1 MPANKFTLGAGM
13 GRVGGHEGNVREML
27 LAFGVGPFNVLM
39 AQQIAFMIPR
49 TTDPDAQGTILMV
62 EAVQRGLNAL
72 GAGLNV
78 NGSLDEATV
87 HALVQVSGR
96 NWHAK
101 TWVQLLGDISDWMI
115 AKRRIHAPRAT
126 GDYIEMGTTTDDVID
141 AVFSRPARV
150 GGAAAGAYH
159 GYRRTGSIGF
169 ALFYA
174 AVGYVNPPI
183 GGAIMVAQGF
193 GKGKGAP

>member
-13 GRVGGHEGNVREML
+13 GRVGGHESNVREML

-62 EAVQRGLNAL
+62 EAVQRGLSAL
-72 GAGLNV
+72 GARVAV

-87 HALVQVSGR
+87 RALRQVSGV

-115 AKRRIHAPRAT
+115 AKRRIQPAAV
-126 GDYIEMGTTTDDVID
+126 GEYVDVGTTTDDVID
-141 AVFSRPARV
+141 AAFSRPARV

-159 GYRRTGSIGF
+159 GYRRTGSMGF

-193 GKGKGAP
+193 GKGKGTP